1 MFFLKC
7 WSCVGSNSMFFPS
20 IANHEQ
26 KLLKEM
32 YVYFDILY
40 IYIEREREIF
50 YLYRP
55 VYKK

>member
-1 MFFLKC
+1 MFFFKC

-40 IYIEREREIF
+40 IYREREIF